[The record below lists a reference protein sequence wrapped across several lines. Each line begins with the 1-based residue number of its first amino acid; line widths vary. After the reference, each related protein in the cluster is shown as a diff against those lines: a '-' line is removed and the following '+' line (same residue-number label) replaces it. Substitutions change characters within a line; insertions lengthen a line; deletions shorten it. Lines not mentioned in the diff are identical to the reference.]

1 MATVIIKMRL
11 RAHTHT
17 NENTRTNLFIIYIS
31 ILAQWAYTLFGRH
44 EEKKVIIRTMSNMP
58 LNAFR
63 RRANDVTII
72 QRNK

>member
-11 RAHTHT
+11 RAHT
-17 NENTRTNLFIIYIS
+17 NTRTNLFIIYI
-31 ILAQWAYTLFGRH
+31 YFGSMDKYIRFSTD
-44 EEKKVIIRTMSNMP
+44 KKRVTRTKSNMP

-72 QRNK
+72 QQNK